1 MLALFTDNLSENKQ
15 TYQYRQ
21 TYTCPSCGA
30 GKAVDGNMSTCMRT
44 DDIGITTTY
53 SKTWWYVDLGGIYN
67 VYNIRIV
74 FKDYPGYSKY
84 VILVVDTFVSFQ
96 K

>member
-1 MLALFTDNLSENKQ
+1 MLALFTDNLSANKQ

-53 SKTWWYVDLGGIYN
+53 DSKTWWYVDLGGIYN

-84 VILVVDTFVSFQ
+84 VICGC
-96 K
+96 